1 MTQKKHIVIFL
12 FVFGAVLTL
21 VGIKLIQNARQSL
34 YWPKAEGV
42 ITQSFMDWDRHRQ
55 QFANIKY
62 TFTVNGEEITGFQIS
77 AKDMNKSNE
86 DLLKEYPVGK
96 KVIVYYDPEN
106 PENSLLEPG
115 YSWQSYQ
122 ALVIGIIILIVA
134 IVVAL
139 FYKERSQKSEEKS

>member
-12 FVFGAVLTL
+12 FVFGGVITL
-21 VGIKLIQNARQSL
+21 AGLKIVHNARESL
-34 YWPKAEGV
+34 YWPKAEGI
-42 ITQSFMDWDRHRQ
+42 ITQSFMDWDRHRR
-55 QFANIKY
+55 QFANITY
-62 TFTVNGEEITGFQIS
+62 TFTVNGQKIKGFQIS
-77 AKDMNKSNE
+77 AKEMNKSNE

-96 KVIVYYDPEN
+96 KVIVFYDPEN

-122 ALVIGIIILIVA
+122 ALILGIVILIVA

-139 FYKERSQKSEEKS
+139 FYKEKPHEIGGKT